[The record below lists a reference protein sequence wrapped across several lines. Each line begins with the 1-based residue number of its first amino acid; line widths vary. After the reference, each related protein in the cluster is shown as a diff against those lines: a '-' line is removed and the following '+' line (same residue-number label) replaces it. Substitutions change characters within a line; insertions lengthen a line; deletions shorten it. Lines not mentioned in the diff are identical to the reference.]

1 MRKLIVIAAAVALA
15 SGLAAQVA
23 VAAAPTVKVDLKE
36 FKVLPSAKTAK
47 AGKLTFAV
55 KNIGKI
61 DHELL
66 VIKTNVAPGKL
77 PVKNAQ
83 ASVKGKVGEVK
94 ALKPGKSGKVTL
106 TLAKGKYVLLCNLP
120 GHYPAGQYTGFT
132 VK

>member
-15 SGLAAQVA
+15 SALAAQVA
-23 VAAAPTVKVDLKE
+23 VAATPTVKVDLKE

-55 KNIGKI
+55 KNIGKV

>member
-1 MRKLIVIAAAVALA
+1 MRKLIVIVAAVAVA
-15 SGLAAQVA
+15 SGLAAQAA
-23 VAAAPTVKVDLKE
+23 VAATPTVKVDLME
-36 FKVLPSAKTAK
+36 FKVLPSAKSAK

-55 KNIGKI
+55 KNIGKV

-66 VIKTNVAPGKL
+66 VVKTKLAPNKL
-77 PVKNAQ
+77 PVKKGVAV
-83 ASVKGKVGEVK
+83 VKGKVGEVK

-120 GHYPAGQYTGFT
+120 GHYPAGQYTGFS